1 MITFNSINDI
11 QVDKEQ
17 QKEEGIKKLEIMLTK
32 EGEISSVSIER
43 YPFACGWENVE
54 ED

>member
-1 MITFNSINDI
+1 
-11 QVDKEQ
+11 
-17 QKEEGIKKLEIMLTK
+17 MLTK
-32 EGEISSVSIER
+32 EGEIRSVSVER